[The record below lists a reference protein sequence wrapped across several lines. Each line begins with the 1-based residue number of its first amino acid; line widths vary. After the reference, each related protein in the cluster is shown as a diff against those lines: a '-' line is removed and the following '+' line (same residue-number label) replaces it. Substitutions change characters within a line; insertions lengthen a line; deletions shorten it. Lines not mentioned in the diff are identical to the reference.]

1 VGKSY
6 AAAGSEAAEQTVA
19 RPWRCFYR
27 EKNVEASLKKDQSH
41 NSERS
46 EIYGGQGAVLFWR
59 WGL

>member
-1 VGKSY
+1 MAVLL
-6 AAAGSEAAEQTVA
+6 Q
-19 RPWRCFYR
+19 
-27 EKNVEASLKKDQSH
+27 EKNVEAGLKKDQSH